1 MSDNCHNT
9 IYVLFLTSVLILMG
23 VYTPQSLYC
32 RGYMLINDNYF
43 SPVFG
48 VADIGEGVQTCQGYH
63 VSIRPSL
70 QGLSLN
76 LGE

>member
-1 MSDNCHNT
+1 
-9 IYVLFLTSVLILMG
+9 
-23 VYTPQSLYC
+23 
-32 RGYMLINDNYF
+32 MLINDNYF

-76 LGE
+76 LGEYQLSISTYLYQVIVVHQHLYEMLLRIHLFDF